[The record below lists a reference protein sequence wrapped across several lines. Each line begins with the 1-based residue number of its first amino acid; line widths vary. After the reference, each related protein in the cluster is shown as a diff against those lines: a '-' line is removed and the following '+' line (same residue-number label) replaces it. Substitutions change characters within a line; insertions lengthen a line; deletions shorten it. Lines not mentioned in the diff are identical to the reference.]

1 LTYRDKTFSVRLTV
15 TSMDYMDMDL
25 GKAKGD
31 TEDSAYMVMDIHK
44 SIANGMD
51 YMEMGPNTIGNTSQE
66 SLLGGCASS
75 SFSGCGSWRGED
87 LISSSL
93 PNSHVL
99 PPTIQVTRS
108 EQTSVIKAGPIL
120 GSSVSAATSC
130 VSLHRS
136 QSHSPVSR
144 FSKLLRN
151 SFSKLKSRTV
161 PKTSLRS
168 KSRSIDVLKKVCN
181 EEDDY
186 SETATDVIN
195 EAINEEMVIQ
205 STRQGLPIIPFP
217 CPNFVIADKN
227 FEDTKVL
234 IRENSYKDFE
244 ASVNHTINS
253 LHCDSDTPLPGLRET
268 RKNEPSSEKTQRSK
282 FARNHEYNSQSSY
295 VEMAPGC
302 GHSSSQPIP
311 SQSYVMMEARLPRLT
326 QPPASTLRRE
336 AEADTEEPIFHLEQ
350 MGAVKGDTEPPLE
363 LPSPCDQW
371 SLHQLHRGR
380 QQTDSISPL
389 SLSDQRKY
397 KKGNKHKG
405 DYCFVDLGLESG
417 SSGEQKKRSSSF
429 SHSNRSWKT
438 FNKK

>member
-1 LTYRDKTFSVRLTV
+1 
-15 TSMDYMDMDL
+15 
-25 GKAKGD
+25 
-31 TEDSAYMVMDIHK
+31 
-44 SIANGMD
+44 
-51 YMEMGPNTIGNTSQE
+51 MEMGLNTIGNTSQE

-75 SFSGCGSWRGED
+75 SISGCGSWRGED
-87 LISSSL
+87 IISSSL

-108 EQTSVIKAGPIL
+108 EQTSVIKAGPGL

-161 PKTSLRS
+161 PKTALRS

-181 EEDDY
+181 EDDDY

-195 EAINEEMVIQ
+195 EAINEEMVMQ
-205 STRQGLPIIPFP
+205 STKQGLPIIPFP
-217 CPNFVIADKN
+217 CPNFVIVDKN

-234 IRENSYKDFE
+234 IRENSYKE
-244 ASVNHTINS
+244 LETSVNHALDS
-253 LHCDSDTPLPGLRET
+253 QHCDTPLPGET
-268 RKNEPSSEKTQRSK
+268 RKNGLSSEKTQRSK
-282 FARNHEYNSQSSY
+282 FPRNHEYNSQSSY

-302 GHSSSQPIP
+302 VHSSSQPIP
-311 SQSYVMMEARLPRLT
+311 TQSFSADSYIMMEAGARLPRRT
-326 QPPASTLRRE
+326 QVPASNWRTE
-336 AEADTEEPIFHLEQ
+336 PETETEEPIFHLEQ
-350 MGAVKGDTEPPLE
+350 MGTVKGDCDDPPE
-363 LPSPCDQW
+363 LPSPQHQW
-371 SLHQLHRGR
+371 SLHQMYKGR
-380 QQTDSISPL
+380 HQTDSISPL
-389 SLSDQRKY
+389 SVSDQRKY

-417 SSGEQKKRSSSF
+417 SSGEQKKRS
-429 SHSNRSWKT
+429 
-438 FNKK
+438 